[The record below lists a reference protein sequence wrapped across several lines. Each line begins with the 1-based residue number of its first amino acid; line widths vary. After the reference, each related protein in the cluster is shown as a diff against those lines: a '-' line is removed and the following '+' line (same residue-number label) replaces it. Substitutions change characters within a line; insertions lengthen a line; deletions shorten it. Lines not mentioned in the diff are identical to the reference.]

1 VNHIV
6 KVDKSG
12 KYPVY
17 TVRKILSDE
26 ETHALKGKF
35 LEDKHFPVVLKE
47 SADVMDEEGNYI
59 IRFQS
64 ISMDVLI
71 GRRQEL

>member
-1 VNHIV
+1 MPSEDPIV

-26 ETHALKGKF
+26 ETNALKGKF
-35 LEDKHFPVVLKE
+35 LEEKHFQLVLQE
-47 SADVMDEEGNYI
+47 SADAIV
-59 IRFQS
+59 S
-64 ISMDVLI
+64 
-71 GRRQEL
+71 